1 MGQATFEG
9 GNAEDVINGD
19 AQFVK
24 NGQENLDKPFNSTYI
39 SDQNFYKI
47 PVGTSTGSPSS
58 TQFHDTYIRTMT
70 VFTGDHKT
78 PEYKGYNVIYA
89 SDKTGTKYVPIA
101 ISDDG
106 GRTYL
111 GADDNPKFPLNSEAV
126 DFTAITNS
134 KDQVNG
140 YDDIIS
146 SLNNRDSNFSSG
158 VKNQVNNQSFQDG
171 SDRLLM
177 KDQFAPLPNSTKN
190 KIFGSQKPVI
200 DESVSEN
207 IPEGGDPE
215 ALDRNFPIDDLFPSK
230 PFAFSQISYPEDL
243 DLSSQDALE
252 IRIMDR
258 KPVRFTGGA
267 QRTDANKRIQR
278 AGLDAQGKEKTLTTI
293 YLPIQSNIREN
304 NSVDYDRNQL
314 NFLQGAAISAIQ
326 EIFASDADKQAG
338 RGGSPIGGLVD
349 ALRGQLKENQE
360 QTKRL
365 VGDATAAAALGSFA
379 NQSIN
384 SLSSRFN
391 GQILNPN
398 LELLFKGPTLRDFTL
413 IFLMSPRS
421 DTEAKN
427 VRLIIN
433 TLKRSMSPK
442 KGEDGSF
449 FLGSPDFYKLRYL
462 HKNSP
467 HNSLHKF
474 KDCILKDM
482 RMDYTPQGTYATYT
496 DGSMHSYQMTLTFGE
511 LDPVFAEDYDTRG
524 ADVPGGGNEIGF

>member
-9 GNAEDVINGD
+9 GTAEDVINGD

-39 SDQNFYKI
+39 TDENFYKI
-47 PVGTSTGSPSS
+47 PVGRSNGAPSN
-58 TQFHDTYIRTMT
+58 TEVHYTYVRTMT
-70 VFTGDHKT
+70 VFTGNHKT

-89 SDKTGTKYVPIA
+89 SNKEGTKYVPIA
-101 ISDDG
+101 VSDDG

-111 GADDNPKFPLNSEAV
+111 GADDSPKFPLNSKAV
-126 DFTAITNS
+126 DFTAIINS

-140 YDDIIS
+140 YDDLLS
-146 SLNNRDSNFSSG
+146 DLNDRDSNFAKG
-158 VKNQVNNQSFQDG
+158 VKTQINEQSFQDG
-171 SDRLLM
+171 SDRSNDSLM
-177 KDQFAPLPNSTKN
+177 KNQLAGLPNSQKN

-215 ALDRNFPIDDLFPSK
+215 ALDRNFPINDLFQSK
-230 PFAFSQISYPEDL
+230 PFAFSQVSYPEDL

-267 QRTDANKRIQR
+267 QNKTSQR
-278 AGLDAQGKEKTLTTI
+278 VGLDEQGKEKTLTTI

-314 NFLQGAAISAIQ
+314 NFLQGAAISTIKT
-326 EIFASDADKQAG
+326 IFESDADKQAG
-338 RGGSPIGGLVD
+338 TGGSPIGGLVD

-413 IFLMSPRS
+413 IFLMSPRNDS
-421 DTEAKN
+421 EAKN

-442 KGEDGSF
+442 KGGDGSF

-496 DGSMHSYQMTLTFGE
+496 DGTMHSYQMTLTFGE
-511 LDPVFAEDYDTRG
+511 LDPVFAEDYDTEG
-524 ADVPGGGNEIGF
+524 DDNPGGVNEIGF